1 MNELLIVAG
10 LLLGGLVAS
19 ELGYRIGIAVKRTD
33 DALGKQLDVI
43 RASTLALVAFLVAFA
58 FSGAAGRFVDRL
70 DMIVSEANALGTAWL
85 RADVL
90 PEPQRAELKATVKED
105 TADRVTILSSHDRD
119 EMVRLLAKVGGL
131 QERMWPQPPSRGR
144 RAMRPRWNP
153 GAAAAERG
161 VRPPHRASRSG
172 NPAPAAADPD
182 RAVDDGG
189 AFPGAGRRRHG
200 RSERR
205 FPLLDAIYATVL
217 AVALWMTI
225 DLDRPRQGII
235 QISSQPLADTLAAMK

>member
-90 PEPQRAELKATVKED
+90 PEPQRA
-105 TADRVTILSSHDRD
+105 
-119 EMVRLLAKVGGL
+119 
-131 QERMWPQPPSRGR
+131 
-144 RAMRPRWNP
+144 
-153 GAAAAERG
+153 
-161 VRPPHRASRSG
+161 
-172 NPAPAAADPD
+172 
-182 RAVDDGG
+182 
-189 AFPGAGRRRHG
+189 
-200 RSERR
+200 
-205 FPLLDAIYATVL
+205 
-217 AVALWMTI
+217 
-225 DLDRPRQGII
+225 
-235 QISSQPLADTLAAMK
+235 

>member
-90 PEPQRAELKATVKED
+90 PEPQRAELKATLKKY

-119 EMVRLLAKVGGL
+119 EMVKLLAKVGGL
-131 QERMWPQPPSRGR
+131 QERMW
-144 RAMRPRWNP
+144 
-153 GAAAAERG
+153 
-161 VRPPHRASRSG
+161 
-172 NPAPAAADPD
+172 
-182 RAVDDGG
+182 
-189 AFPGAGRRRHG
+189 
-200 RSERR
+200 
-205 FPLLDAIYATVL
+205 
-217 AVALWMTI
+217 
-225 DLDRPRQGII
+225 
-235 QISSQPLADTLAAMK
+235 